1 MSFEKLMKVFSPDGR
16 IYQMEYAFKAIQTF
30 GQTSVAIRGND
41 SVVVIT
47 QKKVP
52 DKLIVAD
59 SVTNIF
65 PITDNLGAVL
75 VGNMNDAKFVVM
87 WLRQTAA
94 QYKFKNGYFIPV
106 PVLAQKLGH
115 YLQKFS
121 QYAYMRPFCV
131 NITLVGYDEE
141 FGPQVYRVD
150 PSGQAVGFR
159 AVATGSKEQE
169 AMTQLEKH
177 WRKKEGNWD
186 TRETVEAAIQVLQTV
201 ISSDFKANEIE
212 IGVSTAAHPQFR
224 KLTEQEIEQFLNELA
239 DKQ

>member
-16 IYQMEYAFKAIQTF
+16 IYQMEYAFKAIHQF
-30 GQTSVAIRGND
+30 GQTSISVRGSD
-41 SVVVIT
+41 TVVVCT

-52 DKLIVAD
+52 DKLIVAE
-59 SVTNIF
+59 SVSNIYN
-65 PITDNLGAVL
+65 ISDNIGAVI
-75 VGNMNDAKFVVM
+75 VGNMNDAKFVIT
-87 WLRQTAA
+87 WLRHQAA
-94 QYKFKNGYFIPV
+94 QFKFKNGYLIPV

-121 QYAYMRPFCV
+121 QHAGIRPFCV
-131 NITLVGYDEE
+131 NTTIVGFDDE
-141 FGPQVYRVD
+141 FGPQLYRVD

-169 AMTQLEKH
+169 ATTQLEKH
-177 WRKKEGNWD
+177 WRKNEGQWD
-186 TRETVEAAIQVLQTV
+186 SKQTVETAIQVLQTV

-212 IGVSTAAHPQFR
+212 IGISTAANPRFR
-224 KLTEQEIEQFLNELA
+224 KLTEAEIEAYLNELA

>member
-16 IYQMEYAFKAIQTF
+16 IYQMEYAFKAIQTY
-30 GQTSVAIRGND
+30 GQTSVAVRGVD
-41 SVVVIT
+41 STVVIT

-65 PITDNLGAVL
+65 PINDNIGAVL

-131 NITLVGYDEE
+131 NVILAGYDEE

-201 ISSDFKANEIE
+201 ISSDFKASEIE
-212 IGVSTAAHPQFR
+212 VGISTASHPQFR
-224 KLTEQEIEQFLNELA
+224 KLTEQEIEQFLNDLA